1 MSNALMNAKQIAA
14 KIRGLSTRSA
24 KLSDEVHVIAC
35 NVAVHAIVHGDVR
48 LATNLVTSLHRGL
61 SRRDLVKWLQTN
73 APMRWDNK
81 AAQFKFQKRRRD
93 QFDASNPEELLEM
106 LLNGPKWYDTAPSE
120 RQLGPVDVKALLAGI
135 LKRADR
141 AREEGRE
148 VKHAELLAKVEAI
161 LAA

>member
-1 MSNALMNAKQIAA
+1 MNLMNARQIAA
-14 KIRGLSTRSA
+14 KIRGLSTRTA
-24 KLSDEVHVIAC
+24 KISDEVHVVAC
-35 NVAVHAIVHGDVR
+35 HVAMHAIVHGDVR

-61 SRRDLVKWLQTN
+61 SRKDLVRWLSAN

-81 AAQFKFQKRRRD
+81 GTCFKFQKKRRD
-93 QFDASNPEELLEM
+93 QFDASNPEELLSM

-141 AREEGRE
+141 AKEEGRE

>member
-1 MSNALMNAKQIAA
+1 MNLMTSRQIAA
-14 KIRGLSTRSA
+14 KIRGLSTRTA
-24 KLSDEVHVIAC
+24 KISDEVHVVAC
-35 NVAVHAIVHGDVR
+35 HVAVHAIVHGDVR
-48 LATNLVTSLHRGL
+48 LATNLVTSLSRGL
-61 SRRDLVKWLQTN
+61 SRRDLVRWLSQN

-81 AAQFKFQKRRRD
+81 GACFKFQKKRRE
-93 QFDASNPEELLEM
+93 QFDASNPEELLDM

-135 LKRADR
+135 LKRADK

-148 VKHAELLAKVEAI
+148 VKHAELLSKVEAI

>member
-1 MSNALMNAKQIAA
+1 MSNTLMNARQIAA
-14 KIRGLSTRSA
+14 KIRGLSTRTA
-24 KLSDEVHVIAC
+24 KISDEIHIVAC
-35 NVAVHAIVHGDVR
+35 HVAVHAIVHGDIR
-48 LATNLVTSLHRGL
+48 LATNLVTSLSRGL
-61 SRRDLVKWLQTN
+61 SRKDLVRWLQQN

-81 AAQFKFQKRRRD
+81 AAAFKFSKKRRGE
-93 QFDASNPEELLEM
+93 FDASNPDELLDM
-106 LLNGPKWYDTAPSE
+106 LLKGPKWYDTAPSE